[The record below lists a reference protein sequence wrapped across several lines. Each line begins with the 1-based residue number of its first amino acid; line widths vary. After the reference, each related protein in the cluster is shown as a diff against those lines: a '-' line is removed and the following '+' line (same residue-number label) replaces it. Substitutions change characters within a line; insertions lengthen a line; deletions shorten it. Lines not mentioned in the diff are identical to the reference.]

1 MYTINSSEGG
11 RHLVIIDIEN
21 LTGTPNPTIHEVR
34 IAKAAIALLCP
45 PGANALWVVACRQQ
59 AAKRVLFE
67 FPDARRIVSPDHME
81 PALKLEAVL
90 SSEQVE
96 RRFNSVA
103 ICSGNES
110 FSTQAARLGMHGV
123 DVVAFVG
130 EGRLT
135 TRLRLA
141 VRESYSLQQA
151 IEPSKTGTG
160 S

>member
-1 MYTINSSEGG
+1 MYTSPILRED
-11 RHLVIIDIEN
+11 RQLVLIDIEN

-34 IAKAAIALLCP
+34 LAKAAIACRCP
-45 PGANALWVVACRQQ
+45 SGPNALWVVACRQR
-59 AAKRVLFE
+59 AAMSVLFE
-67 FPDARRIVSPDHME
+67 FPNARRIVSPDHVN
-81 PALKLEAVL
+81 PAVKLEGVL

-96 RRFNSVA
+96 RRFDCVV
-103 ICSGNES
+103 ICSGNETI
-110 FSTQAARLGMHGV
+110 STQAARLAGHGV
-123 DVVAFVG
+123 EVAALVG
-130 EGRLT
+130 EGRLA